1 MDPKDP
7 KLSLDDIIEGPE
19 TQIPEDFDDETL
31 DEVDEDAL
39 LEEFG
44 L

>member
-1 MDPKDP
+1 MPPNPHDDD
-7 KLSLDDIIEGPE
+7 LLDLDDDLVIE
-19 TQIPEDFDDETL
+19 DDETL
-31 DEVDEDAL
+31 DEVDEDEL

>member
-1 MDPKDP
+1 MPPNPHDDD
-7 KLSLDDIIEGPE
+7 LLDLDDDLVIE
-19 TQIPEDFDDETL
+19 DDEIL
-31 DEVDEDAL
+31 DEVDEDEL